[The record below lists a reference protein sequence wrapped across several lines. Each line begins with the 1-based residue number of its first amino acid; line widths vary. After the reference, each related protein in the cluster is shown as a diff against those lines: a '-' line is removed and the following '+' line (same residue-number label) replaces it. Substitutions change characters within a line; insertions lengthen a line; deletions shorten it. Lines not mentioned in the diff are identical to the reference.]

1 MFISH
6 LSQLTVNPG
15 ASVYG
20 KMLIPITR
28 TSNLKFLVDFVNHFL
43 KPGGE
48 ITFLHV
54 IASELFTI
62 SPAEWRR
69 AMSTIST
76 THLLSASEGMR
87 VDYRVK
93 KSLSV
98 AAGILDEATSGGY
111 DLILMANST
120 YRKHL
125 KYIFGSNVDEVIRK
139 ARVEVIAFR
148 YMDDREMRYN
158 RILIPT
164 SGHQHSVSAA
174 RLAEQ
179 LYRQHGSDITVLYV
193 GDSNEEAIKA
203 LKPVSES
210 LTAMGIKHRALH
222 RRGPVV
228 ETILDEADKGYDL
241 MMIGATERPL
251 YYQFLLGSTA
261 DRLVKKA
268 PCPILMVKSAST
280 QQ

>member
-1 MFISH
+1 
-6 LSQLTVNPG
+6 
-15 ASVYG
+15 VYE
-20 KMLIPITR
+20 KILIPITR

-69 AMSTIST
+69 AMSAIST

-98 AAGILDEATSGGY
+98 AAGILDEAALGGY
-111 DLILMANST
+111 DLILLAGST
-120 YRKHL
+120 YRRHL
-125 KYIFGSNVDEVIRK
+125 KHIFGSTVDEVIRK
-139 ARVEVIAFR
+139 AKVEVVAFR
-148 YMDDREMRYN
+148 YMDDREMRYEK
-158 RILIPT
+158 ILIPT
-164 SGHQHSVSAA
+164 SGYQHSVSAA

-193 GDSNEEAIKA
+193 GEGGEDAKKA
-203 LKPVSES
+203 LKPVMDS
-210 LTAMGIKHRALH
+210 LSAMGVRHRALH
-222 RRGPVV
+222 RIGPVV

-241 MMIGATERPL
+241 MMIGATEKPH

-268 PCPILMVKSAST
+268 PCPILMVKSSPAQHAVLNNSYFYKEN
-280 QQ
+280 